1 MLEGQVFSAQRLGA
15 WPSAEEASP
24 SPGVFLTFLEETRG
38 RGDDILEEA
47 GFSLKSYLYG
57 GLSSPLPPTIGTNS
71 LPLLSSLLK
80 RKVTSPRHLHYNK
93 ESFAGLNRNKST

>member
-1 MLEGQVFSAQRLGA
+1 MMLEGQVFSAQRLGA

-57 GLSSPLPPTIGTNS
+57 GLSSPAPNHWHKLLAPP
-71 LPLLSSLLK
+71 
-80 RKVTSPRHLHYNK
+80 VQ
-93 ESFAGLNRNKST
+93 FA